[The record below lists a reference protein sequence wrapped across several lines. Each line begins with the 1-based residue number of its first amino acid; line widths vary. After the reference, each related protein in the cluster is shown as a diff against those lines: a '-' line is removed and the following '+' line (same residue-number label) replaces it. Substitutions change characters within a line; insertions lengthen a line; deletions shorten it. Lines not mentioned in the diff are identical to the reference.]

1 MAASAPV
8 KTRKSAPGQTA
19 SIGPAT
25 GSGHVRRHAFAE
37 TASPEDPGGSRKQRI
52 FTRQA

>member
-19 SIGPAT
+19 SNGPAT
-25 GSGHVRRHAFAE
+25 VPPRCAGDADPMRRVRE
-37 TASPEDPGGSRKQRI
+37 ITSD
-52 FTRQA
+52 